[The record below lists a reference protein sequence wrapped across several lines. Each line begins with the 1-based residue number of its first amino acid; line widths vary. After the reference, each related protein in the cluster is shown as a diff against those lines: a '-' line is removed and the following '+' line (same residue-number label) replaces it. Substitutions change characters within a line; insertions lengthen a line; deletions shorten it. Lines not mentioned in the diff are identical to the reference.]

1 MRLMLVIGA
10 RPQIIKSAPIIREAQ
25 NHKEIELQLIH
36 TGQHYDFEMSKIFF
50 NEMEL
55 PAPLANLGVG
65 SGTHAWQTG
74 TMMIRLEETIAAHK
88 PDMVM
93 VPGDTNSTIAGA
105 LTAVKL
111 HLPVAHV
118 EAGARSFDTRMPE
131 EINRRLTDHCS
142 SLLFAPTRNCASN
155 LTTEGLPKKNIKVS
169 GDTMYD
175 ALLQHMPIASKNN
188 ILKRLGLRS
197 EKYAALTLHR
207 PENVDDRA
215 TLERIVKAMM
225 ILSKLTVV
233 FPVHPRTRQ
242 RLANADLLKRIEA
255 TGHMK
260 LIDPVGYNEML
271 QLTEHAKMVFT
282 DSGGLQ
288 KEAFWLHTPCITLRN
303 TTEWT
308 ETVGI
313 HSNILAGSNPAR
325 IIKAAREIMKSPD
338 VKNKFR
344 KLKNPFGDGQASQ
357 RIVAEVLRRK

>member
-10 RPQIIKSAPIIREAQ
+10 RPQIIKSAPIIRETH

-55 PAPLANLGVG
+55 PEPLANLGVG

-74 TMMIRLEETIAAHK
+74 NMMMRLEETITTHK
-88 PDMVM
+88 PDVLM

-111 HLPVAHV
+111 HVPVAHV
-118 EAGARSFDTRMPE
+118 EAGARSYDMKMPE

-142 SLLFAPTRNCASN
+142 SLLFVPTRNCASN
-155 LTTEGLPKKNIKVS
+155 LAAEGIRRNKIKLS

-175 ALLQHMPIASKNN
+175 ALLQHMPAASKTD
-188 ILKRLGLRS
+188 ILRRLGLRS
-197 EKYAALTLHR
+197 QEYAALTLHR
-207 PENVDDRA
+207 PENVDNET
-215 TLERIVKAMM
+215 TLSRIMKAMM
-225 ILSKLTVV
+225 ILSKLTIV
-233 FPVHPRTRQ
+233 FPIHPRTRQ
-242 RLANADLLKRIEA
+242 RLAKTSLPKKMEA
-255 TGHMK
+255 SDHMK

-271 QLTEHAKMVFT
+271 HLTEHAKMVFT

-303 TTEWT
+303 TTEWM
-308 ETVGI
+308 ETVKA

-325 IIKAAREIMKSPD
+325 ITKAATRIIESPNK
-338 VKNKFR
+338 KNKLR
-344 KLKNPFGDGQASQ
+344 KLTNPFGDGQASQ
-357 RIVAEVLRRK
+357 KIVAEVLRRK